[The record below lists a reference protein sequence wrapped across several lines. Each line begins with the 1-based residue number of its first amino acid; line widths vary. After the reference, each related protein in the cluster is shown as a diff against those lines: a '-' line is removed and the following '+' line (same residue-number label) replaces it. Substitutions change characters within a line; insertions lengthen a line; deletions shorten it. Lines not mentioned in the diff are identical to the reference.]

1 MTQLI
6 LKGFFLFCDPV
17 LKVAFFPSERVFFS
31 TPIYFSKGSNT
42 YSLEFFSLLGSQKRN
57 PDLGDFFFQQK
68 YSRSS
73 YNCREPE
80 KMVFLKPYFRCP
92 NRFFLERPKK
102 MPNTISRKILDSPT
116 PPYNALDILCQ
127 SRHGEKCAYLC
138 FVWYDFRYPNSS

>member
-1 MTQLI
+1 MMTQLI

-31 TPIYFSKGSNT
+31 TPIYFSKGSIT
-42 YSLEFFSLLGSQKRN
+42 YSLEFFFLCWLVKN
-57 PDLGDFFFQQK
+57 EILTLVIFFFQQK

-138 FVWYDFRYPNSS
+138 FV